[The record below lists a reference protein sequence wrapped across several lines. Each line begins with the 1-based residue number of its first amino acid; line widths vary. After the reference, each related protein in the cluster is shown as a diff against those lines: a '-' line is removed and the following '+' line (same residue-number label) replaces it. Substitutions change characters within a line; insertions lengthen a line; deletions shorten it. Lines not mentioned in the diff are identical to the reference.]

1 MQQEENVLGING
13 VPAGI
18 ESIYNCMFFKY
29 YFLFSLLGTIMDTIR
44 R

>member
-1 MQQEENVLGING
+1 MVDGSVRRDG

-18 ESIYNCMFFKY
+18 ESIYNFMFFKY

-44 R
+44 P